1 MQGHYSQ
8 SMMIKTEQLV
18 ATRILFLESL
28 VSITEEKSIF
38 SSEHVTPFVQNYHE
52 IRSSIPPPAILQ
64 IAVRRFGIEVVVRA
78 RAILPRICIFVVE
91 ELREDRQVSN
101 ALPENTAHAHACMN
115 LP

>member
-18 ATRILFLESL
+18 ATRILLETL
-28 VSITEEKSIF
+28 VSTTEQRLII
-38 SSEHVTPFVQNYHE
+38 SSEHVMPSVQNCRE

-64 IAVRRFGIEVVVRA
+64 IAIRRFGVEVVVRA

-91 ELREDRQVSN
+91 ELRENQKVSN
-101 ALPENTAHAHACMN
+101 ALLEKERHTPDLA
-115 LP
+115 